1 MDERAIEARR
11 KYHREWA
18 RKNPDKVRAATERY
32 WTRKGKEAQ
41 AAEAEATETGKPA
54 TAAG

>member
-32 WTRKGKEAQ
+32 WQRKAAQ
-41 AAEAEATETGKPA
+41 AAETEATETGKPA